1 MSGRRCLLRVGCRRE
16 SSLLPI
22 WRWGGRDLALLQSS
36 ETSDG
41 KANRCGCV
49 WKKKKCHKLLLSYL
63 TSNDLS
69 QLQLLQIQKIFP
81 KKKKKKMVETQNKK
95 PWDFVSQVE
104 TFCICWR
111 KLPSYP
117 VRIQTIEPKAW
128 WTWTDSLI
136 NNIICS
142 FFGNN
147 DVCRIKLPKLHTVC
161 IPAAESQ
168 LRARQSHAWRLAA
181 PPWNKAALRN
191 RVFPN

>member
-81 KKKKKKMVETQNKK
+81 KKKKKKNGGNPKQKTLR
-95 PWDFVSQVE
+95 
-104 TFCICWR
+104 FCLSSRNILHLLEKTS
-111 KLPSYP
+111 KLSSENSDY
-117 VRIQTIEPKAW
+117 RTKGLM
-128 WTWTDSLI
+128 DM
-136 NNIICS
+136 NG
-142 FFGNN
+142 FF
-147 DVCRIKLPKLHTVC
+147 DKQHYMFLFWKQWCLPY
-161 IPAAESQ
+161 
-168 LRARQSHAWRLAA
+168 
-181 PPWNKAALRN
+181 
-191 RVFPN
+191 